1 MATLDQA
8 LDRIRTDGSDLLRPE
23 PMNQLARRLGHSF
36 RNTPLSPGNTLR
48 LFAQQVAHGNIACS
62 AVHHLADQRFTDAA
76 WCQARS
82 RLPMELIE
90 SVHQR
95 VIDAARGELDQT
107 NDLGDEPHLW
117 QGHRV
122 YVVDATSDSMPD
134 TPPLREHYGIPAGCR
149 DQLGFP
155 TSHLLLA
162 MDHRSGLLLQCVDS
176 PMYTSNVSQTPQVH
190 PLLREGD
197 VLLGDD
203 AFAGW
208 PHLALILQANLHA
221 IFPVHHRRLVDFT
234 PGRPHAHPRKGKS
247 SRRSGKPR
255 SRLIKS
261 LGKDDQ
267 IVEYFKPLRK
277 PPWLSD
283 PQWAELPQSIT
294 VREIRR
300 MIRRHGFRP
309 ITVTIVTTLLDPL
322 KYPADKLIELRLSR
336 WLVEINIRHLKIT
349 LGLDVLKGKSLEMVR
364 KERRMF
370 LLVYNLIRVL
380 MLRAA
385 VRQRVNVNRLS
396 FADTLAWLRLG
407 DLSSA
412 TIIKVNP
419 LRPGRLEPRVIKRQK
434 KRFPYMTSPRAVLE
448 AQLRPGFVIRLSL
461 VALTLQGVWV
471 PREVSMTTFRDQNT
485 VQTRSQIHVRSIT
498 LNRQYPTSQFVLRD
512 YFRTMVLFGE

>member
-176 PMYTSNVSQTPQVH
+176 PMYTSDVSQTPQVH

-234 PGRPHAHPRKGKS
+234 PGRPHAHPRKG
-247 SRRSGKPR
+247 
-255 SRLIKS
+255 
-261 LGKDDQ
+261 
-267 IVEYFKPLRK
+267 
-277 PPWLSD
+277 
-283 PQWAELPQSIT
+283 
-294 VREIRR
+294 
-300 MIRRHGFRP
+300 
-309 ITVTIVTTLLDPL
+309 
-322 KYPADKLIELRLSR
+322 
-336 WLVEINIRHLKIT
+336 
-349 LGLDVLKGKSLEMVR
+349 
-364 KERRMF
+364 
-370 LLVYNLIRVL
+370 
-380 MLRAA
+380 RAA
-385 VRQRVNVNRLS
+385 GAAAS
-396 FADTLAWLRLG
+396 HA
-407 DLSSA
+407 
-412 TIIKVNP
+412 
-419 LRPGRLEPRVIKRQK
+419 
-434 KRFPYMTSPRAVLE
+434 
-448 AQLRPGFVIRLSL
+448 
-461 VALTLQGVWV
+461 
-471 PREVSMTTFRDQNT
+471 RD
-485 VQTRSQIHVRSIT
+485 
-498 LNRQYPTSQFVLRD
+498 
-512 YFRTMVLFGE
+512 